1 MTTEVIDENYYIN
14 VKELMSRSLPR
25 PKHRTTVLVASW
37 NEWLPIVTV
46 ECET

>member
-1 MTTEVIDENYYIN
+1 MTTTTLNTNYYVN
-14 VKELMSRSLPR
+14 VQELMNRSLPR